1 MPDQHLATLD
11 AALASGTPASRLSD
25 FKSSLKAG
33 AASLAERFAAGE
45 AAEDLVRARADFID
59 QIMARA
65 WAAHMPAD
73 AAATLIAVGGYGR
86 GELHPASDVDVL
98 ILTRDDPATLA
109 GSIEALIMFLWD
121 IGLEIGH
128 SVRTLAQTLE
138 EAEADVTVIT
148 NLMESR
154 PLAGDAGLFDAM
166 RTATGPDR
174 LWPSDKFFAAKIA
187 EQQARHR
194 KFGDTAYN
202 LEPNIKENPG
212 GLRDIQMID
221 WVAKRHFGAE
231 RMSDLVTHGFLTD
244 TEYQALKDGQAL
256 LWRIRFALHLL
267 TGRHEDRLLFEHQRE
282 LARQFGYADDGSN
295 LAVEQFMQR
304 YYRTV
309 MELNRLNEMLL
320 QLFQEAILLA
330 GTPAQI
336 IPINKRF
343 QGRNGYLEV
352 TDASIFARY
361 PLAMLEVFL
370 VFQQHP
376 ELTGVRASTIRLIR
390 AHRHLIDKR
399 FRADIKARSLFM
411 EIFRQPA
418 GQTHTLR
425 RMNRYG
431 VLARYIPAF
440 GNIVGRMQYDLYH
453 VYTVDEH
460 TLTLIRNL
468 RRFSVPEFAH
478 EFPECSRV
486 FHEIPKPELLY
497 LAGLFHD
504 IAKGR
509 GGDHSELGAEDAWAF
524 CKAHHLSDYDTGLV
538 SWLVRSH
545 LLMSMTA
552 QRKDIEDPEIIQD
565 FAATVGDPNRLR
577 YLYLLTVADIRATSP
592 QRWNSW
598 KNALLNQLYKATMS
612 ALDRGLDNPQA
623 QDELIQ
629 RRRVEALRL
638 LTERG
643 YAEADV
649 VQLWMQLD
657 VDYFMHATPDEIAW
671 HTSRVLDIGP
681 PATPVVE
688 LRAESHRGC
697 TEIFVY
703 SQDRDRLFA
712 HSTALIDQLGLN
724 IQGARIQTTGD
735 GRAMNSYYVL
745 GQDDDTIG
753 ALLDRQQIVHTLQH
767 GLAEPDS
774 FDPNIS
780 QRMPRRIKSF
790 ITPPQVSFVED
801 EANSRT
807 ELLLTATDSRGLL
820 SRVGQV
826 FTRLGVR
833 LISAKVA
840 TIGAQAQDTF
850 LISTR
855 DGAPIDDAELQQA
868 IRADLTETLSH
879 D

>member
-1 MPDQHLATLD
+1 MPQQHLDTLD
-11 AALASGTPASRLSD
+11 AALALDGNKLGD
-25 FKSSLKAG
+25 FKACLKAG
-33 AASLAERFAAGE
+33 AATLSRRFATGE
-45 AAEDLVRARADFID
+45 AIDTLVRARADFID
-59 QIMARA
+59 RVMTRA
-65 WAAHMPAD
+65 WERHMPAD
-73 AAATLIAVGGYGR
+73 AVAALIAVGGYGR

-98 ILTRDDPATLA
+98 ILTRDDPAALA
-109 GSIEALIMFLWD
+109 EHLEALVMFLWD

-128 SVRTLAQTLE
+128 SVRTLAQTVE

-154 PLAGDAGLFDAM
+154 LLAGDPELFAAM
-166 RTATGPDR
+166 RASTGPDR
-174 LWPSDKFFAAKIA
+174 IWPSDKYFEAKA
-187 EQQARHR
+187 VEQQTRHR

-212 GLRDIQMID
+212 GLRDIQMIG
-221 WVAKRHFGAE
+221 WVAKRHFGTETMAG
-231 RMSDLVTHGFLTD
+231 LVEHGFLTD
-244 TEYQALKDGQAL
+244 AEYRALMDGQSL

-267 TGRHEDRLLFEHQRE
+267 TGRHEDRLQFEYQRE
-282 LARQFGYADDGSN
+282 LAQQFGYVDDGSN

-330 GTPAQI
+330 GEAERI
-336 IPINKRF
+336 SPINKRF

-352 TDASIFARY
+352 TNPGIFVRY
-361 PLAMLEVFL
+361 PLALLEVFL

-376 ELTGVRASTIRLIR
+376 ELKGVRASTIRLIR
-390 AHRHLIDKR
+390 AHRHLIDER

-411 EIFRQPA
+411 EILRQPF
-418 GQTHTLR
+418 GLTHTLR

-440 GNIVGRMQYDLYH
+440 GNIVGRMQHDLYH

-468 RRFSVPEFAH
+468 RRFAVAEFAH

-486 FHEIPKPELLY
+486 FGELPKPELLY

-509 GGDHSELGAEDAWAF
+509 GGDHSELGAEDAWTF
-524 CKAHHLSDYDTGLV
+524 CKAHHLSHYDTGLV

-552 QRKDIEDPEIIQD
+552 QRKDIEDPEVIQG
-565 FAATVGDPNRLR
+565 FAAAVGDPNRLR
-577 YLYLLTVADIRATSP
+577 YLYLLTMADIRATAP
-592 QRWNSW
+592 RLWNSW
-598 KNALLNQLYKATMS
+598 KNALLNQLYRAPLR
-612 ALDRGLDNPQA
+612 ALERGLANPQA

-629 RRRVEALRL
+629 RRRAEALRL
-638 LTERG
+638 L
-643 YAEADV
+643 AEQGIGEEPAV
-649 VQLWMQLD
+649 TLWLQLD

-671 HTSRVLDIGP
+671 HTARVLALGP
-681 PATPVVE
+681 PSRPVVE
-688 LRAESHRGC
+688 LRPESHRGC

-703 SQDRDRLFA
+703 SQDRERLFA
-712 HSTALIDQLGLN
+712 HTTALLDQLGLD
-724 IQGARIQTTGD
+724 IQGARIQTLAD
-735 GRAMNSYYVL
+735 GRAMNSYFVL
-745 GQDDDTIG
+745 GHDGHGI
-753 ALLDRQQIVHTLQH
+753 ASPFERQQITDTLQQ
-767 GLAEPDS
+767 GLADPDS
-774 FDPNIS
+774 FLPQTN
-780 QRMPRRIKSF
+780 QRVPRHIKAF
-790 ITPPQVSFVED
+790 LTVPEVSFTQD
-801 EANSRT
+801 ENNNRT
-807 ELLLTATDSRGLL
+807 ELHLSATDRPGLL

-826 FTRLGVR
+826 FASHDIR
-833 LISAKVA
+833 LINAKVA
-840 TIGAQAQDTF
+840 TIGAVAEDTF
-850 LISTR
+850 LIT
-855 DGAPIDDAELQQA
+855 DQQGAPLTANDRQQA
-868 IRADLTETLSH
+868 LAEAITTALSL